1 MTSLTDSLP
10 GTSPVRRAAYAV
22 GLIALFGVAFG
33 FTWSQAIVVTVIL
46 LVGESVELA
55 RPLPGLDERHF
66 RLAFG
71 LIAVAAGGVAYWAQ
85 GDTTVAAVGFGG
97 GGWLVLDA
105 LYSLR
110 EDIRS
115 NDDGMVDADSSEVFL
130 SMQVGHLIAEEL
142 KDGPKTI
149 PELADACDMTESRVR
164 EALEYHEQADTAYR
178 DGDQWHLDESKIGA
192 WAFVRDNTRRALARF
207 FRPFRLFVPS

>member
-1 MTSLTDSLP
+1 MASLTDPLP
-10 GTSPVRRAAYAV
+10 DTSPLRRGAYTV
-22 GLIALFGVAFG
+22 GLVALFGVVFG
-33 FTWSQAIVVTVIL
+33 FTWSQAIVVTVIV

-71 LIAVAAGGVAYWAQ
+71 LVAMAAGGVAYWAQ
-85 GDTTVAAVGFGG
+85 GDTTVATVGFGG

-110 EDIRS
+110 EGIRS
-115 NDDGMVDADSSEVFL
+115 NDDGMVDADSSEVLL
-130 SMQVGHLIAEEL
+130 SMQVGHLVAEEL
-142 KDGPKTI
+142 KDGPKTV

-164 EALEYHEQADTAYR
+164 EALEFHERADTAYR
-178 DGDQWHLDESKIGA
+178 DGDQWYLDESKIGP
-192 WAFVRDNTRRALARF
+192 WAFVRDNTRRILVRF
-207 FRPFRLFVPS
+207 LRPFRLFVPS